1 MTQKFTGKLGDYAEN
16 NKIRRRL
23 YNNTEN
29 DTQAGKNMQTRKYI
43 KQNEMQA

>member
-29 DTQAGKNMQTRKYI
+29 DMQTGENMYARKYI
-43 KQNEMQA
+43 